1 MKTVSQKLPLS
12 IYIVL
17 ASAFVANVIATYMII
32 KFFS

>member
-17 ASAFVANVIATYMII
+17 IAAFAANIVATYLII
-32 KFFS
+32 RYSI

>member
-1 MKTVSQKLPLS
+1 MKTVPQKLPLS

-17 ASAFVANVIATYMII
+17 ISAFVANIIATYMIL

>member
-1 MKTVSQKLPLS
+1 MKTVPQKLPLS

-17 ASAFVANVIATYMII
+17 MSAFVANVVATYMII

>member
-1 MKTVSQKLPLS
+1 MKTARQKLPLS

-17 ASAFVANVIATYMII
+17 IAAFVTNVVATFLII

>member
-1 MKTVSQKLPLS
+1 MKTAPAKLPLS

-17 ASAFVANVIATYMII
+17 IAAFVANIIATCMII